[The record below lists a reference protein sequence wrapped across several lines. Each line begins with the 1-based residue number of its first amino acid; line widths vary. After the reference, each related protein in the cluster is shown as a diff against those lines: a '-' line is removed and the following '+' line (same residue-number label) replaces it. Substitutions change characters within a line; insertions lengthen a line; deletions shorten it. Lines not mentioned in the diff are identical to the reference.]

1 MTTTH
6 AAVTAII
13 KSLDEVFAPMDAE
26 VLAAT
31 LVWAEERTAAVAAW
45 RATDEAKALA
55 HSRDSWAYYG
65 RIFHLAGGKSWY
77 QALNGR
83 NQAGRAEV
91 VTKNCAAV
99 AAKRNAGIARK
110 LQAEG
115 VTSVES
121 TTYTRTK
128 DGFDGTFVV
137 LTDAG
142 RKVVTVNT
150 IRAGGYNIQCLH
162 LRVLTKVRK

>member
-1 MTTTH
+1 MSTH

-13 KSLDEVFAPMDAE
+13 KSLDEVFSPMDAE

-31 LVWAEERTAAVAAW
+31 KVWAEERMAAVAAF
-45 RATDEAKALA
+45 RASDEAKEYLA
-55 HSRDSWAYYG
+55 RRDSWGYYD
-65 RIFHLAGGKSWY
+65 RVFALAGGKSWY

-83 NQAGRAEV
+83 NQAGREEV
-91 VTKNCAAV
+91 VTKNCAAI
-99 AAKRNAGIARK
+99 AAKRNAGIAKK
-110 LQAEG
+110 LQAAG

-121 TTYTRTK
+121 TTYTRTT

-162 LRVLTKVRK
+162 LRVLTKVK

>member
-31 LVWAEERTAAVAAW
+31 LVWADGRAAAINALWQDPEFLKLNSTAKYT
-45 RATDEAKALA
+45 RL
-55 HSRDSWAYYG
+55 
-65 RIFHLAGGKSWY
+65 FHVAGGKGWY
-77 QALNGR
+77 GVFRGHGKAAR
-83 NQAGRAEV
+83 DEY

-121 TTYTRTK
+121 TEYTRTK